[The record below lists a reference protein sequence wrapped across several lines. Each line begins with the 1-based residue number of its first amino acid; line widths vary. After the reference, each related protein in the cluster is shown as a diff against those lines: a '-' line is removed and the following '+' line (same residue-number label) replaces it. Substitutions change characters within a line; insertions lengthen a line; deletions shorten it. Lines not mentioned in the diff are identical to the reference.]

1 MSSVTS
7 KYYILNTKYFKMDLL
22 LPHLGLIVWT
32 LLAFLVV
39 LIILKKFAWVPILKG
54 LNDRETNIAESIASA
69 ERVKLEMAQMKNE
82 NEAIL
87 TAAREERATMI
98 KEAKITKDKM
108 IADAK
113 EEAKVQA
120 TKIITEA
127 NAAIQQQKMAAI
139 TDIKNQVG
147 KLVVEVS
154 EKVLRR
160 ELANKSEQE
169 NFINQLAQEIKLN

>member
-1 MSSVTS
+1 
-7 KYYILNTKYFKMDLL
+7 MDLL

-32 LLAFLVV
+32 LIAFLVV
-39 LIILKKFAWVPILKG
+39 LFILSKFAWKPILKG
-54 LNDRETNIAESIASA
+54 LNDRENNIAESIASA

-120 TKIITEA
+120 TKIITDA

-139 TDIKNQVG
+139 TEIKNQVG

-160 ELANKSEQE
+160 ELANKTEQE
-169 NFINQLAQEIKLN
+169 TFINQLAQEIKLN

>member
-1 MSSVTS
+1 
-7 KYYILNTKYFKMDLL
+7 MDLL

-39 LIILKKFAWVPILKG
+39 LFILSKFAWKPILKG

-69 ERVKLEMAQMKNE
+69 ERIKLEMAQMKNE

-87 TAAREERATMI
+87 AAAREERSMMI

-113 EEAKVQA
+113 EEAKKQA
-120 TKIITEA
+120 AIILTEA
-127 NAAIQQQKMAAI
+127 NAAIQHQKMAAI

-160 ELANKSEQE
+160 ELANKNEQE
-169 NFINQLAQEIKLN
+169 LYINQLAQELKLN

>member
-1 MSSVTS
+1 
-7 KYYILNTKYFKMDLL
+7 MDLL

-32 LLAFLVV
+32 LIAFLVV
-39 LIILKKFAWVPILKG
+39 LFILSKFAWKPILKG
-54 LNDRETNIAESIASA
+54 LNDRENNIAESIASA

-87 TAAREERATMI
+87 TAAREERAVMI

-113 EEAKVQA
+113 EEAKLQA

-160 ELANKSEQE
+160 ELANKAEQE
-169 NFINQLAQEIKLN
+169 TFINQLAQEIKLN

>member
-1 MSSVTS
+1 
-7 KYYILNTKYFKMDLL
+7 MDLL

-32 LLAFLVV
+32 LLAFLIV
-39 LIILKKFAWVPILKG
+39 LFILKKFAWVPILKG

-113 EEAKVQA
+113 EEAKLQA

-160 ELANKSEQE
+160 ELANKTEQE
-169 NFINQLAQEIKLN
+169 TFINQLAQEIKLN